1 MGNKDH
7 EKHFLLRLDQKL
19 YERLQS
25 EADEQGRSVNAHI
38 VNILNRTNTPATFEK
53 RQIIGKVI
61 AGKDLSQSGLV
72 LVSGIYYRY
81 LLDDNGNVVEDAQY
95 AIIEANG
102 NILTL
107 RRI

>member
-7 EKHFLLRLDQKL
+7 EKRFLLRLDQKL

-38 VNILNRTNTPATFEK
+38 VNILNRTNTPSTLEK